1 MQLASALRA
10 ESSGSVLANVLKD
23 ANGAQLISKTLDKL
37 NTVQSLAGPA
47 VNADYQFQKDVL
59 QAAGLGQ
66 KIDKLV

>member
-1 MQLASALRA
+1 MRISDALQA
-10 ESSGSVLANVLKD
+10 ESSGSVLSKVIKD
-23 ANGAQLISKTLDKL
+23 SNGAQLISKTIDKL

-59 QAAGLGQ
+59 QAAGIGQ